1 MTTGLSIAT
10 GKEKEKGG
18 PHGGCRWPAE
28 ALALGTGPWALLWVV
43 LGCLGSLFAGFLGVP
58 GASEPSFLTSAHLNW
73 EGIQQT
79 GQLRQVP
86 TLP

>member
-1 MTTGLSIAT
+1 MEVAVGLQR
-10 GKEKEKGG
+10 
-18 PHGGCRWPAE
+18 PWPWAP
-28 ALALGTGPWALLWVV
+28 GPWALLWVV

-58 GASEPSFLTSAHLNW
+58 GASEPSFLASAHLNW